1 MEHKFGNLE
10 ADDGDVTADAWI
22 TAIIR
27 VSCIMVVGLIIIS
40 GICTASNTT
49 ASSPLYSI
57 YNSLLNQ
64 FNGGYSLAALMILV
78 ISAVALIYFLCLMWK
93 LQ

>member
-10 ADDGDVTADAWI
+10 AADGDVTADAWI

-27 VSCIMVVGLIIIS
+27 VSCIMVVGLVIIS

-49 ASSPLYSI
+49 ASSPFYSI

-78 ISAVALIYFLCLMWK
+78 ISAVALLHFIGFM
-93 LQ
+93 